1 VWALGAM
8 PDARGVGQLA
18 MLRARVK
25 FGMAQKGIKKALNT
39 AAGQAGMPLQEI
51 EEISVPAYGLQ
62 EVGVRRAQLGEFGVE
77 LVVTGTS
84 TTELRWIKPD
94 GKRQKSVPKAVKEHS
109 AEGLKEIKAAA
120 TDLRKMLPA
129 QRDRIENLYLEQKS
143 WT

>member
-1 VWALGAM
+1 MPLALSAYRKVPQMGPRCVRLGNACVWALGAM
-8 PDARGVGQLA
+8 PDAGGVGQLA

-25 FGMAQKGIKKALNT
+25 FGTAQKGIEKALDT

-77 LVVTGTS
+77 LVATGTS

-94 GKRQKSVPKAVKEHS
+94 GKGRNPCPRPSKSTAP
-109 AEGLKEIKAAA
+109 
-120 TDLRKMLPA
+120 R
-129 QRDRIENLYLEQKS
+129 N
-143 WT
+143 